1 MPAASLLTD
10 IKIADMT
17 SILFGPYCTQ
27 TLADMGAEVVKIE
40 PKVGDIARNIGTSAK
55 TPLMGPMHMTV
66 NRGKRSVVWDLK
78 SELGK
83 EATRRLIQNS
93 DVFIHNIRPDAL
105 QRLGLSFEE
114 VKEIKKDIVYVHC
127 LGFGTDGEYSGRPA
141 YDDLIQG
148 YSGITSLL
156 PRVDSEQNPSFFP
169 MAVADKVGGLHA
181 VHATLAALLRR
192 DKTGE
197 AVHVE
202 VPMFECVTNFVL
214 EDHLEDATF
223 DPPTGEIGYER
234 QLDPTRNPIKTAD
247 GWIIIAPYTDD
258 RWVRTFDLLGAPEE
272 LEDDRV
278 NNPKVRRANRQYMQQ
293 RMETYIDSNTTAYWL
308 ELFSKNDIPVAPVH
322 ELEDLQNDPHLRA
335 AKFFQKR
342 EHPTEGS
349 YWEMQPPIRFKG
361 IPEKEI
367 SHARHIGEDTEDVLN
382 ELGLEAEK

>member
-1 MPAASLLTD
+1 MPATSLLSN

-40 PKVGDIARNIGTSAK
+40 PKVGDIGRNIGTSSA

-66 NRGKRSVVWDLK
+66 NRGKRSVAWDMK
-78 SELGK
+78 SDLGK

-105 QRLGLSFEE
+105 KRLGLTFED
-114 VKEIKKDIVYVHC
+114 VKAIKKDIVYVHC
-127 LGFGTDGEYSGRPA
+127 LGFGSDGEYSGRPA

-148 YSGITSLL
+148 FSGITSLI
-156 PRVDSEQNPSFFP
+156 PRVDKDRNPSFFP
-169 MAVADKVGGLHA
+169 MAIADKVAALHA

-192 DKTGE
+192 DQTGE

-234 QLDPTRNPIKTAD
+234 QLDPTRNPIKTKD
-247 GWIIIAPYTDD
+247 GWIIIAPYTDG
-258 RWVRTFDLLGAPEE
+258 RWVLTFELLEASHE
-272 LEDDRV
+272 LDDERV

-293 RMETYIDSNTTAYWL
+293 RLETYIGSNTTEYWMD
-308 ELFSKNDIPVAPVH
+308 LFSQNDIPVAPIA
-322 ELEDLQNDPHLRA
+322 ELEDLQKDPHLQS

-342 EHPTEGS
+342 EHPSEGQ
-349 YWEMQPPIRFKG
+349 YWEMQPPVRFKG
-361 IPEKEI
+361 VAEKEI
-367 SHARHIGEDTEDVLN
+367 MPARHIGEDTDEVLK
-382 ELGLEAEK
+382 ELGLESA

>member
-1 MPAASLLTD
+1 M
-10 IKIADMT
+10 
-17 SILFGPYCTQ
+17 
-27 TLADMGAEVVKIE
+27 
-40 PKVGDIARNIGTSAK
+40 
-55 TPLMGPMHMTV
+55 
-66 NRGKRSVVWDLK
+66 
-78 SELGK
+78 
-83 EATRRLIQNS
+83 
-93 DVFIHNIRPDAL
+93 FIHNIRPDAL

>member
-40 PKVGDIARNIGTSAK
+40 PKVGDIGRNIGTSAK

-83 EATRRLIQNS
+83 EATRRLIENS

-105 QRLGLSFEE
+105 QRLGLTFEE

-127 LGFGTDGEYSGRPA
+127 LGFGTEGEYSGRPA

-148 YSGITSLL
+148 FSGITSLI
-156 PRVDSEQNPSFFP
+156 PRVDSERNPSFFP
-169 MAVADKVGGLHA
+169 MAIADKVGALHA

-214 EDHLEDATF
+214 EDHFEDATF

-258 RWVRTFDLLGAPEE
+258 RWVRTFDLLGAPQE
-272 LEDDRV
+272 LEDERV
-278 NNPKVRRANRQYMQQ
+278 NNPKVRRVNRQYMQQ
-293 RMETYIDSNTTAYWL
+293 RLETYIDSNTTDYWID
-308 ELFSKNDIPVAPVH
+308 LFSKNDIPVAPVR
-322 ELEDLQNDPHLRA
+322 ELEDLHNDPHLRA

-349 YWEMQPPIRFKG
+349 YWEMQPPLRFKG
-361 IPEKEI
+361 IPEQEI
-367 SHARHIGEDTEDVLN
+367 AHARHIGEDTEEVLK
-382 ELGLEAEK
+382 ELGLEAEN

>member
-40 PKVGDIARNIGTSAK
+40 PKVGDIGRNIGTSAK

-105 QRLGLSFEE
+105 KRLGLTFDE
-114 VKEIKKDIVYVHC
+114 VKAIKNDIVYVHC

-148 YSGITSLL
+148 FSGITSLVPL
-156 PRVDSEQNPSFFP
+156 VDSERNPSFFP
-169 MAVADKVGGLHA
+169 MAIADKVGALHA

-214 EDHLEDATF
+214 EDHFEDATF

-272 LEDDRV
+272 LEDERV

-293 RMETYIDSNTTAYWL
+293 RLETYIDSNTTAYWMK
-308 ELFSKNDIPVAPVH
+308 LFSENDIPVAPAR
-322 ELEDLQNDPHLRA
+322 ELKDLQNDPHLQS

-349 YWEMQPPIRFKG
+349 YWEMQPPLRFKG
-361 IPEKEI
+361 IPEQEI
-367 SHARHIGEDTEDVLN
+367 SHARHIGEDTEDVLK
-382 ELGLEAEK
+382 ELGLEA

>member
-40 PKVGDIARNIGTSAK
+40 PKVGDIGRNIGTSAK
-55 TPLMGPMHMTV
+55 TAFMGPMHMTV
-66 NRGKRSVVWDLK
+66 NRGKRSVDWDLK

-83 EATRRLIQNS
+83 EATRRLIQSS

-105 QRLGLSFEE
+105 QRLGLTFEE

>member
-1 MPAASLLTD
+1 
-10 IKIADMT
+10 MT

>member
-17 SILFGPYCTQ
+17 SILFGPSCTQ

>member
-40 PKVGDIARNIGTSAK
+40 PKVGDIGRNIGTSAK

-83 EATRRLIQNS
+83 EATRRLIQHS

-105 QRLGLSFEE
+105 KRLGLTFDE
-114 VKEIKKDIVYVHC
+114 VKAIKKDIVYVHC

-148 YSGITSLL
+148 FSGITSLMPL
-156 PRVDSEQNPSFFP
+156 VDSERNPSFIP
-169 MAVADKVGGLHA
+169 MAIADKVGALHA

-214 EDHLEDATF
+214 EDHFEDATF

-272 LEDDRV
+272 LEDERV

-293 RMETYIDSNTTAYWL
+293 RLETYIDSNATAYWMK
-308 ELFSKNDIPVAPVH
+308 LFSENDIPVAPAR
-322 ELEDLQNDPHLRA
+322 ELKDLQNDPHLQS

-349 YWEMQPPIRFKG
+349 YWEMQPPLRFKG
-361 IPEKEI
+361 IPEQEI
-367 SHARHIGEDTEDVLN
+367 SHARHIGEDTEDVLK
-382 ELGLEAEK
+382 ELGLEA